1 MRNRRILGIGQLG
14 RRLALAFVAVALAA
28 IAVNSAISAETL
40 GADMTHIVMQQEGGT
55 ARAIAATSSAAYE
68 DAGWARADLS
78 PAYDLARRAGAGLQ
92 LRDPAWRLVSSSP
105 RFASFPAAHQRS
117 LAVSRHGRLS
127 PASTSPTSRR

>member
-55 ARAIAATSSAAYE
+55 AWAAATSSAAYD

>member
-55 ARAIAATSSAAYE
+55 ARAAATSSAAYE
-68 DAGWARADLS
+68 EAGWARADLS

-92 LRDPAWRLVSSSP
+92 LRDPAGRLVSSSP